1 MHVSPGSMNPSL
13 ELETLTLLDIISTN
27 TNEDDQAEDDQAE
40 EDGATINTYKGD
52 VSDISDGENTDDLLG
67 DEAES
72 DLDTQCQNIAQANQA
87 LLAELLNLRKEL
99 LGDYK
104 LPETPLEPHAELQ
117 ALENNERLSLQHY
130 ITWRNS
136 NSMVLAYNEH

>member
-13 ELETLTLLDIISTN
+13 ELETPTLLDIISTN

-52 VSDISDGENTDDLLG
+52 ISDISDGENTNDLLG

-72 DLDTQCQNIAQANQA
+72 DLDTQYQNIAQANQV
-87 LLAELLNLRKEL
+87 LPAELLN
-99 LGDYK
+99 
-104 LPETPLEPHAELQ
+104 PERIAWRLQ
-117 ALENNERLSLQHY
+117 A
-130 ITWRNS
+130 TRNPS
-136 NSMVLAYNEH
+136 GTPCRTAS